1 MSKFKSHVGSI
12 RKCRGWQG
20 ETAIK
25 VKKKVRTYVVKS
37 LGKPGEDNYRTPC
50 KSKDPST
57 CNGEDFTWVN
67 VIAKE
72 LFFCPG
78 WVKVVVEGSKLRNV
92 A

>member
-1 MSKFKSHVGSI
+1 MWSNHSENQAKTITVPHV
-12 RKCRGWQG
+12 
-20 ETAIK
+20 
-25 VKKKVRTYVVKS
+25 
-37 LGKPGEDNYRTPC
+37 

>member
-1 MSKFKSHVGSI
+1 VFKFKSHVGSI

-50 KSKDPST
+50 K
-57 CNGEDFTWVN
+57 V
-67 VIAKE
+67 
-72 LFFCPG
+72 
-78 WVKVVVEGSKLRNV
+78 
-92 A
+92 